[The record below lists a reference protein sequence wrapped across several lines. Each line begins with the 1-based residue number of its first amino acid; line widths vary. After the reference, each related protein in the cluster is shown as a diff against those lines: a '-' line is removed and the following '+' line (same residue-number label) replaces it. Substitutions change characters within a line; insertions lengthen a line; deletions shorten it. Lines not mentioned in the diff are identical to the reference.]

1 MFLMCL
7 RIDGEERRIE
17 DEKNQFKQAMWS
29 KVNSWLTQIDG
40 RAGTDASAAGGSEE
54 NKADGSAFDQK

>member
-17 DEKNQFKQAMWS
+17 NEKNHFKQAMWS
-29 KVNSWLTQIDG
+29 KVNSWLTEIDHRSG
-40 RAGTDASAAGGSEE
+40 ADASAAGVETSEE
-54 NKADGSAFDQK
+54 NKAQ